1 MRSVSYQYGSDR
13 RRRAVSLGLT
23 ILAHILIILL
33 LLRLGPGLP
42 RLIKPDRPLLSF
54 DVTQTPD
61 NADTQTTKGETKP
74 KIKQSSGGAPPKPAP
89 PQPVPPKPAE
99 EVPPPPVVP
108 MPATKSLFELGDIS
122 KLPRHAEDQ
131 AVADTS
137 NPGTGSS
144 AGADSG
150 AAYGPGEGPGGQR
163 LYYAEWYT
171 EPQESQLA
179 AYRPKNIEN
188 GSWGLI
194 ACKTVPDN
202 RVDNCRTVS
211 ESPLGSGIA
220 RGLREAAWQFR
231 VRPPRVGGKPMIG
244 AWVRILITFGKD
256 GDPMVRSGR
265 R

>member
-150 AAYGPGEGPGGQR
+150 AAYGTSKETAVQ
-163 LYYAEWYT
+163 
-171 EPQESQLA
+171 
-179 AYRPKNIEN
+179 K
-188 GSWGLI
+188 
-194 ACKTVPDN
+194 
-202 RVDNCRTVS
+202 
-211 ESPLGSGIA
+211 
-220 RGLREAAWQFR
+220 
-231 VRPPRVGGKPMIG
+231 M
-244 AWVRILITFGKD
+244 
-256 GDPMVRSGR
+256 RSGR
-265 R
+265 CTCCSGNGGHMGDTPVPTSRRRRFAAGPWSANTVCKCDPGFGGKMCESRTGTPASRPTRKASSIASQRAKRASDRL